1 MNTLSE
7 GSNYLRLTDSVWESM
22 VDQLNQGVLVVDD
35 KLRVL
40 FWNRFLEQ
48 SSSMKRGQVLGREL
62 SALFPEI
69 PTNWLKR
76 KIANVFCLGSY
87 SFASWRQRPYVFPFP
102 SPRPLTG
109 DCQYMRQDVT
119 FFPLFD
125 AEKDVMAVSITLTD
139 RTEECLREEELQ
151 RLNNALSRSNEELDK
166 FASLASHDLKAPL
179 RTIDSFAGILESE
192 YSHLLDPEG
201 RLYFQHLQA
210 GARRMQ
216 TMIDGILS
224 LSRVQT
230 KVLEPTDV
238 DLNEVC
244 QNVLLD
250 LSETVQE
257 SGGRIIFDDMP
268 TVVGEL
274 SLLRQLLMN
283 LVGNGLKYRSAER
296 APEVS
301 VRAFQDQT
309 SWTVEVED
317 NGIGI
322 ESRFHQKIFGL
333 FERLHSVEEFS
344 GTGIGLA
351 LCLKIVE
358 RHQGQLWVESEPGE
372 GSIFSFRIP
381 RG

>member
-1 MNTLSE
+1 M
-7 GSNYLRLTDSVWESM
+7 
-22 VDQLNQGVLVVDD
+22 
-35 KLRVL
+35 
-40 FWNRFLEQ
+40 
-48 SSSMKRGQVLGREL
+48 
-62 SALFPEI
+62 
-69 PTNWLKR
+69 
-76 KIANVFCLGSY
+76 
-87 SFASWRQRPYVFPFP
+87 
-102 SPRPLTG
+102 
-109 DCQYMRQDVT
+109 
-119 FFPLFD
+119 
-125 AEKDVMAVSITLTD
+125 
-139 RTEECLREEELQ
+139 
-151 RLNNALSRSNEELDK
+151 
-166 FASLASHDLKAPL
+166 
-179 RTIDSFAGILESE
+179 ESE

-238 DLNEVC
+238 DLNEGC

-257 SGGRIIFDDMP
+257 SGGRIILDDMP

-309 SWTVEVED
+309 SWTIEVED

-322 ESRFHQKIFGL
+322 ESRFYQKIFGL